1 MSITFLSGERHKTVT
16 LVQPQRY
23 PERASQQCY
32 PLLEASELG
41 QTIVTTGDVPD
52 LLDIEGTGESLM
64 ILDRNYSS
72 SNDSKTVTPGSY
84 VPTPPGKANI
94 NTQEVY
100 DMLGHYYPD
109 FNQKRN
115 RYSGEGSPALVPPGQ
130 DIFVT
135 SRGQEL
141 SPAAVMETH
150 CNKIQVR
157 KSFSSPQIVIGDH
170 DQFVTDRLAA
180 GDQSA
185 NSQDRDP
192 LFSNQVDL
200 HHLQLEPKTS
210 PYIFTFDKN
219 YDHSL
224 PNLVDNQSRS
234 PVANYI
240 RRGGS
245 NVTPTK
251 IPIKTT
257 YIVKT
262 PTNNPTESDR
272 TQMSS
277 EKKLSGSK
285 IPRPDSS
292 GKKILPPRRESNSKT
307 SIKKSTS
314 GIKLSDKLPVKNLT
328 LLPRHQSSRD
338 GR

>member
-1 MSITFLSGERHKTVT
+1 MLSGEKQKTVT

-52 LLDIEGTGESLM
+52 LLDIEGTRESLM

-115 RYSGEGSPALVPPGQ
+115 RYSGERSPALVPPGL
-130 DIFVT
+130 DVFVT

-141 SPAAVMETH
+141 SPAVVMETH
-150 CNKIQVR
+150 CNKIQDRRSV
-157 KSFSSPQIVIGDH
+157 SSPHIVIEDH
-170 DQFVTDRLAA
+170 DKFVTDRLTVR
-180 GDQSA
+180 DQSG
-185 NSQDRDP
+185 NSPDQDD
-192 LFSNQVDL
+192 LFSNQIDL
-200 HHLQLEPKTS
+200 RHLQLEQKTS

-219 YDHSL
+219 FDHSQ
-224 PNLVDNQSRS
+224 PNPVANTSSRS
-234 PVANYI
+234 PVENYVK
-240 RRGGS
+240 RGGS
-245 NVTPTK
+245 NVTPSK
-251 IPIKTT
+251 IPIKKT
-257 YIVKT
+257 YIIKT
-262 PTNNPTESDR
+262 PTNNSKTSDK
-272 TQMSS
+272 TPSSS

-307 SIKKSTS
+307 SLKQRIS
-314 GIKLSDKLPVKNLT
+314 GPKLSDKLPMNNLK
-328 LLPRHQSSRD
+328 LMPRHQSSQDAR
-338 GR
+338 